1 MAPPINEEELFQAA
15 SIAQFP
21 GKTGEKTPAPNEAAR
36 PKEPIKHLKAQKK
49 VRPNRTGDVTDFDPL
64 TLTSELT
71 STLRQLGLV
80 SVQFGTG
87 KIVVYCVQCP

>member
-1 MAPPINEEELFQAA
+1 MAPPINEEELFQVA

-21 GKTGEKTPAPNEAAR
+21 GKTEEKTTAPNEAAR
-36 PKEPIKHLKAQKK
+36 EPIKHLKAQKK